1 MIENMCALQST
12 GTWDLL
18 PFPPGKSTDGCH
30 LLYTIKFAPMVPLI
44 NSSLFWYQMIYTSVQ
59 VRLYSHF
66 LPRSQNRVCTT
77 IHYDT
82 RMFSCM
88 VIWMKRCTWSN
99 HKDLLLR
106 GSPLLWFVNFSSPY
120 MWT

>member
-59 VRLYSHF
+59 MYMEQPQGFVAQGES
-66 LPRSQNRVCTT
+66 STMASKVAQ
-77 IHYDT
+77 
-82 RMFSCM
+82 S
-88 VIWMKRCTWSN
+88 
-99 HKDLLLR
+99 KDD
-106 GSPLLWFVNFSSPY
+106 
-120 MWT
+120 